1 MVNWLKHSDYNTL
14 YAVSKF
20 VSAIQEKYIWIE
32 VSSLK
37 CYNEKQNKTK
47 QNKKRVFFIR
57 YSFLTS
63 ISFFLSSTGVRTRR
77 NLTFPYFLNVT
88 ET

>member
-1 MVNWLKHSDYNTL
+1 MK
-14 YAVSKF
+14 
-20 VSAIQEKYIWIE
+20 
-32 VSSLK
+32 
-37 CYNEKQNKTK
+37 NKTK
-47 QNKKRVFFIR
+47 QNEKRVFFIR

-63 ISFFLSSTGVRTRR
+63 ISFFLSSTGDRTGR